1 MPWDQPGSGGDKDPW
16 GQKNNQQGPPDLDKV
31 IRDIKQ
37 KLGLSS
43 GGKRG
48 NNDEGGGGAGSGA
61 KMPSFALF
69 FIIGIVALGFWFASG
84 FYTVTQGEQGI
95 ELRLGKYKRTT
106 EAGLHWHIPSPI
118 ESVDII
124 NVQSVNTV
132 EVGYRSRGGANA
144 TTVPREALMLTKDEN
159 IIDIQFAVLYDVKS
173 PTDLM
178 FNVADPI
185 ETVVR
190 QATESAVRETIGKN
204 TMDFAITEGRAAIAT
219 ETQVLLQQ
227 ILDRYQTG
235 INVRSVEMQ
244 DAQPPNEVKDAFD
257 DAVRA
262 REDEQRI
269 KNLAEAYSNDVIPRA
284 RGKAARVAQEAEA
297 YRATAIAKAEGE
309 ASRFDQIRTEYEKA
323 PNVTRDRLYIETMQ
337 QVLGSTSKMVIDQK
351 QGGNSVMYLPLD
363 KMIENSRNAGSRSAN
378 SNEMFNSPG
387 SFNSGSSTGQ
397 SNSSSNNAGRAAN
410 RSTTR

>member
-1 MPWDQPGSGGDKDPW
+1 MPWDQPGSSGDKDPW
-16 GQKNNQQGPPDLDKV
+16 GQKKNNQQGPPDLDK
-31 IRDIKQ
+31 IIKDIKN
-37 KLGLSS
+37 KLGLSRGGS
-43 GGKRG
+43 GSG
-48 NNDEGGGGAGSGA
+48 DGGSEGAGSGS
-61 KMPSFALF
+61 KPGYGMFL
-69 FIIGIVALGFWFASG
+69 IIGIVALGFWIASG
-84 FYTVTQGEQGI
+84 FYTITQGEQGI
-95 ELRLGKYKRTT
+95 ELRLGAYKRTT
-106 EAGLHWHIPSPI
+106 EAGLHWHIPSPV
-118 ESVDII
+118 ESVNII

-132 EVGYRSRGGANA
+132 EVGYRSRGGSSA

-159 IIDIQFAVLYDVKS
+159 IIDIQFAVLYDIKS

-178 FNVADPI
+178 FNVADAP

-190 QATESAVRETIGKN
+190 QATESAVRETIGQN
-204 TMDFAITEGRAAIAT
+204 TMDFAITEGRSVIAAQ
-219 ETQVLLQQ
+219 TQTLLQQ

-244 DAQPPNEVKDAFD
+244 DAQPPTEVKDAFD

-262 REDEQRI
+262 REDEQRL

-284 RGKAARVAQEAEA
+284 RGLAVRATQEAEGYKA
-297 YRATAIAKAEGE
+297 SVIAKAEGE

-323 PNVTRDRLYIETMQ
+323 PSVTRDRLYIETMQ

-363 KMIENSRNAGSRSAN
+363 KMIENSRNSSAGRTSDNSMFNTPQTSTTFNPGNSSGAN
-378 SNEMFNSPG
+378 S
-387 SFNSGSSTGQ
+387 TR
-397 SNSSSNNAGRAAN
+397 SSS

>member
-31 IRDIKQ
+31 IKDIKD
-37 KLGLSS
+37 KLGLSR
-43 GGKRG
+43 GGRG
-48 NNDEGGGGAGSGA
+48 GSDNGSEGAGGV
-61 KMPSFALF
+61 KKPSYGMF
-69 FIIGIVALGFWFASG
+69 FIIAIVALGFWFASG

-106 EAGLHWHIPSPI
+106 EAGLHWHIPSPVD
-118 ESVDII
+118 SVDII
-124 NVQSVNTV
+124 NVQSVNAV
-132 EVGYRSRGGANA
+132 EVGYRSRGGSSN

-178 FNVADPI
+178 FNVSEPI
-185 ETVVR
+185 EAVVR
-190 QATESAVRETIGKN
+190 QATESAVRETIGQN
-204 TMDFAITEGRAAIAT
+204 SMDFALTEGRSVIAS
-219 ETQVLLQQ
+219 ETQTLLQQ
-227 ILDRYQTG
+227 ILDRYKTG

-244 DAQPPNEVKDAFD
+244 DAQPPSEVKDAFD

-262 REDEQRI
+262 REDEQRL

-284 RGKAARVAQEAEA
+284 RGLAVRVTQEAEA
-297 YRATAIAKAEGE
+297 YKASVIAKAEGE
-309 ASRFDQIRTEYEKA
+309 ASRFDQVRAEYSKA
-323 PNVTRDRLYIETMQ
+323 PDVTRERLYIDAMQ
-337 QVLGSTSKMVIDQK
+337 NVLGSTSKMVIDQK

-363 KMIENSRNAGSRSAN
+363 KMIENSRNNSLSSN
-378 SNEMFNSPG
+378 SNNSMFTSP
-387 SFNSGSSTGQ
+387 SASQSST
-397 SNSSSNNAGRAAN
+397 SSSQTNRTGASAGRTTS

>member
-31 IRDIKQ
+31 IKDIKD
-37 KLGLSS
+37 KLGLSR
-43 GGKRG
+43 GGRG
-48 NNDEGGGGAGSGA
+48 GSDNSSEGAGGV
-61 KMPSFALF
+61 KKPSYGMF
-69 FIIGIVALGFWFASG
+69 FIIAIVALGFWFASG

-106 EAGLHWHIPSPI
+106 EAGLHWHVPSPVD
-118 ESVDII
+118 SVDII
-124 NVQSVNTV
+124 NVQSVNAV
-132 EVGYRSRGGANA
+132 EVGYRSRGGSSN

-178 FNVADPI
+178 FNVSEPI
-185 ETVVR
+185 EAVVR
-190 QATESAVRETIGKN
+190 QATESAVRETIGQN
-204 TMDFAITEGRAAIAT
+204 SMDFALTEGRSVIAS
-219 ETQVLLQQ
+219 ETQTLLQQ
-227 ILDRYQTG
+227 ILDRYKTG

-244 DAQPPNEVKDAFD
+244 DAQPPSEVKDAFD

-262 REDEQRI
+262 REDEQRL

-284 RGKAARVAQEAEA
+284 RGLAVRVTQEAEA
-297 YRATAIAKAEGE
+297 YKASVIAKAEGE
-309 ASRFDQIRTEYEKA
+309 ASRFDQVRAEYSKA
-323 PNVTRDRLYIETMQ
+323 PDVTRERLYIDAMQ
-337 QVLGSTSKMVIDQK
+337 NVLGSTSKMVIDQK

-363 KMIENSRNAGSRSAN
+363 KMIENSRN
-378 SNEMFNSPG
+378 
-387 SFNSGSSTGQ
+387 
-397 SNSSSNNAGRAAN
+397 NSSSSNSNNSMFTSPSASQSSTSSSQTNRTGASAGRTTS